1 VVGVEPRSTRQ
12 RGISALVRR
21 LLAGALAALLLVGCT
36 SSSGPDGNQ
45 GAAPSAAA
53 ATTTRPPARANG
65 QLTSEGLREAVTTAA
80 IRRHL
85 DALQAAADRNGG
97 NRAAGTEGYEASVT
111 YVADQLR
118 QAGYRPEVQRFD
130 ATTARNRTP
139 PLLEV
144 PGAPDAPRAQED
156 FLPFAFSGNGDVAA
170 ATRTVDLAAGAAAST
185 SGCEPA
191 DFAGFPRGTIA
202 VLQRG
207 TCPFRVK
214 AENAQ
219 RAGAA
224 AAVIYDPGQ
233 PAVVTGTLGGPG
245 ITIPVLAVTPEVA
258 GELTGDNAGRQAR
271 VRVDVESQSR
281 PTSNVIA
288 ELAGSGGRVVMVG
301 AHLDSVSAGPGMND
315 NASGSATVL
324 ELARQLAGTEPAA
337 TVRFAWWGGEELGLL
352 GSRHYLEQLDRP
364 DRDRIAL
371 YLNLDMVAS
380 PNVRRLVYD
389 GSAGAAPPGSQV
401 IQQVLTDYLRGQGL
415 AVGTTSLGGGS
426 DHASFA
432 AAGIPVGGL
441 FTGAGEPKSQQDQE
455 AFGGTAGQP
464 ADPCYHQRCDD
475 LGNLDLTVLDQM
487 ADAAAHAVVTFAGDP
502 TPVDR
507 ARG

>member
-1 VVGVEPRSTRQ
+1 VAGVEARRT
-12 RGISALVRR
+12 GALGRR
-21 LLAGALAALLLVGCT
+21 LLGAALAALLLVGCT
-36 SSSGPDGNQ
+36 SSSGQDGSR
-45 GAAPSAAA
+45 GAAPSTGAA
-53 ATTTRPPARANG
+53 TTRPPARPNG
-65 QLTSEGLREAVTTAA
+65 QPTPEGLREAVTTAA

-85 DALQAAADRNGG
+85 DALQAAADGNGG
-97 NRAAGTEGYEASVT
+97 NRAAGTDGYEASVR

-139 PLLEV
+139 PVLEL
-144 PGAPDAPRAQED
+144 PGAAAAPRAQED
-156 FLPFAFSGNGDVAA
+156 FVPFAFSGNGDVAA
-170 ATRTVDLAAGAAAST
+170 ATRPVDLAPGAAAST

-191 DFAGFPRGTIA
+191 DFAGFPRGSIA

-207 TCPFRVK
+207 TCPFRAK

-233 PAVVTGTLGGPG
+233 PAVVAGTLAGPG
-245 ITIPVLAVTPEVA
+245 ITIPVLAVTPAVA
-258 GELTGDNAGRQAR
+258 GELTGGNAGRQAR
-271 VRVDVESQSR
+271 VRVDVESRSR
-281 PTSNVIA
+281 PTSNVLA
-288 ELAGSGGRVVMVG
+288 ELAGSGDRVVMVG
-301 AHLDSVSAGPGMND
+301 AHLDSVGAGPGMND

-324 ELARQLAGTEPAA
+324 ELARQLAGTKPAA

-352 GSRHYLEQLDRP
+352 GSRHYLEQLGRP
-364 DRDRIAL
+364 GRDRIAL
-371 YLNLDMVAS
+371 YLNLDMVGS
-380 PNVRRLVYD
+380 PNARRLVYD
-389 GSAGAAPPGSQV
+389 GSARGAPPGSQV

-426 DHASFA
+426 DHAPFA

-441 FTGAGEPKSQQDQE
+441 FTGAGEAKSQQEADQ
-455 AFGGTAGQP
+455 FGGTAGEP

-475 LGNLDLTVLDQM
+475 LGNLDLAVLDQM
-487 ADAAAHAVVTFAGDP
+487 ADAAAHAVATFARDP

>member
-1 VVGVEPRSTRQ
+1 MVGVEPRRTR
-12 RGISALVRR
+12 ALVRR
-21 LLAGALAALLLVGCT
+21 ALAGTLAALLLVGCT
-36 SSSGPDGNQ
+36 SSSGEGGDQ
-45 GAAPSAAA
+45 RAAPPAG
-53 ATTTRPPARANG
+53 ATTTSPAAPANG
-65 QLTSEGLREAVTTAA
+65 QPTPEGLRDAVTAAA

-97 NRAAGTEGYEASVT
+97 NRAAGTEGYEASVG
-111 YVADQLR
+111 YVAGQLR

-139 PLLEV
+139 PVLELS
-144 PGAPDAPRAQED
+144 GAPDASRAQED

-170 ATRTVDLAAGAAAST
+170 ATRPVDLASGAAAST

-214 AENAQ
+214 ADNAQ

-245 ITIPVLAVTPEVA
+245 ITIPVLAVTQEVA
-258 GELTGDNAGRQAR
+258 RELTGDHAGRQAR
-271 VRVDVESQSR
+271 VRVDVESQRR
-281 PTSNVIA
+281 PTSNVVA
-288 ELAGSGGRVVMVG
+288 ELAGGGDRVVMVG

-324 ELARQLAGTEPAA
+324 ELARQLAGTRPAA

-352 GSRHYLEQLDRP
+352 GSRHYLEQLGRP
-364 DRDRIAL
+364 ERDRVAL

-380 PNVRRLVYD
+380 PNARRLVYD
-389 GSAGAAPPGSQV
+389 GSARGAPPGSQV
-401 IQQVLTDYLRGQGL
+401 IQQVLSDYLRGQGL
-415 AVGTTSLGGGS
+415 TVGTTSLGGGS
-426 DHASFA
+426 DHAPFA

-464 ADPCYHQRCDD
+464 ADPCYHQRCDN

-487 ADAAAHAVVTFAGDP
+487 ADAAAHAVASFARDP
-502 TPVDR
+502 GPVDR